1 MYAMPHNALV
11 GLQKELI
18 GNPVAYILKEK
29 KKIETYC
36 AEQSEFSKLRILQ
49 AVALIE
55 FSLDYLDS
63 TDKQ

>member
-29 KKIETYC
+29 KKLRLI
-36 AEQSEFSKLRILQ
+36 ARSKANFLNLGFCK
-49 AVALIE
+49 L
-55 FSLDYLDS
+55 
-63 TDKQ
+63 